1 MKKLILFIAFIGIT
15 FSVNAQ
21 SKRIKEKASSETE
34 YVNASMKLSDVN
46 KEFLYKSLLTQ
57 YDDISKKTK
66 GLSKEEK
73 KVIRKEASKALKKE
87 LKNNF
92 SKDEIKQINA
102 LIKEKKE
109 KDKK

>member
-1 MKKLILFIAFIGIT
+1 MKKFILFIAFIGLT

-21 SKRIKEKASSETE
+21 SDKLKDKAASETE
-34 YVNASMKLSDVN
+34 YVHATMKLSDVN
-46 KEFLYKSLLTQ
+46 KVFLYKSLLTQ
-57 YDDISKKTK
+57 YDEFSKKSK

-73 KVIRKEASKALKKE
+73 KVIRKEGSKALKKE
-87 LKNNF
+87 LQKNF

-102 LIKEKKE
+102 LIKEKRQ

>member
-1 MKKLILFIAFIGIT
+1 MKKLILFIAFIGLT

-21 SKRIKEKASSETE
+21 GKKIKERASSETE

-46 KEFLYKSLLTQ
+46 KAFLYKSLLTQ
-57 YDDISKKTK
+57 YNDFSKKSK

-73 KVIRKEASKALKKE
+73 KVIRKEGYKTLKKE
-87 LKNNF
+87 LKKNF
-92 SKDEIKQINA
+92 TKDEIKQINT